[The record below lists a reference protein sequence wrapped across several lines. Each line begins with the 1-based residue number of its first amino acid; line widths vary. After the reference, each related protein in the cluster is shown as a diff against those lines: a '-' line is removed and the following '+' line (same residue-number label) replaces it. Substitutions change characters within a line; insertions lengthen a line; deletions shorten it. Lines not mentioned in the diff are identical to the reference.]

1 MRILANGRAQASEVE
16 QCQLQ
21 FLETGMFNI
30 TLGNILCANVGYQAR
45 YAAFF
50 KLCCIVADP
59 KNKLFNCVLLAIE
72 RINVCL
78 NKIAFFFDNIFL

>member
-1 MRILANGRAQASEVE
+1 MCVCDTARVRILANGRAQASEVE

-50 KLCCIVADP
+50 KLGCTVADP
-59 KNKLFNCVLLAIE
+59 KNKLSKLYVPPAIE
-72 RINVCL
+72 CINVC
-78 NKIAFFFDNIFL
+78 

>member
-1 MRILANGRAQASEVE
+1 MCVCDTARVRILANGRAQASEVE

-30 TLGNILCANVGYQAR
+30 TLGNILCANVGYQAW

-50 KLCCIVADP
+50 KLGCIIVYP
-59 KNKLFNCVLLAIE
+59 KNKYFNCMFPTIE
-72 RINVCL
+72 YINVY
-78 NKIAFFFDNIFL
+78 